1 MMTTEQML
9 DEARLVE
16 LEKIIARIP
25 PCAAHGPG
33 CLSHAREWIDK
44 MADMQGE
51 IIALTPGFEKPA
63 LGDVVAVEA
72 VDWGFEGEQLPAN
85 FAFAIVYGTIYGKVI
100 KCNGEQI
107 TLAFQVFHGG
117 DVRSVLSIPFCT
129 VTKITIL
136 EHSDQ

>member
-1 MMTTEQML
+1 MIAEQML

-25 PCAAHGPG
+25 PCPAHGPG

-44 MADMQGE
+44 MAEMQGE
-51 IIALTPGFEKPA
+51 IITMAPGFEKPA
-63 LGDVVAVEA
+63 LGDVVAVDA

-85 FAFAIVYGTIYGKVI
+85 SDFAIVYGTIYGKVI
-100 KCNGEQI
+100 KCTDTQI

-117 DVRSVLSIPFCT
+117 DVRSVLSIPWVT

-136 EHSDQ
+136 ERGNDQ